1 MTTLRTPLLSTRLT
15 GLFLTLGA
23 LTTAHAATDI
33 TFFLTSDVHYGNHS
47 AANDTNR
54 NRMPTYMNNLP
65 GTAYPTSIGGTV
77 ATPRGLLIAGDLV
90 ERIDTVYWN
99 EYTADYGISGE
110 KRLKYPVF
118 DAFGNHDFY
127 TTGTIKDTLY
137 GVRKMIARNAPR
149 KSYFA
154 NMDSA
159 GYHYSWDWD
168 GVHFVNLNIYAGS
181 TELGYNGYRPLKALE
196 FLTADLAANVG
207 TSGRPV
213 ILFQHY
219 TMDANGN
226 ANNDWTNTMKALVW
240 NVVQNYNIVAIL
252 HGHSHSK
259 KMYKWNGIDVIDN
272 GAAILGDM
280 VVIKIT
286 DGHFQAISRSAAA
299 TATSQTWS
307 STLILDKTISMGTP
321 IAVKPGRRNPY
332 ENILFTIPETGWNQT
347 IPASVKKLEV
357 VDLRGNRVRVL
368 RATNGRMEW
377 DRRDAK
383 GFRVQPGLYVI
394 REYGKTGSLGK
405 ILLH

>member
-1 MTTLRTPLLSTRLT
+1 MAMPRFRLT
-15 GLFLTLGA
+15 SICFAGLALTLGG
-23 LTTAHAATDI
+23 AHAATDL
-33 TFFLTSDVHYGNHS
+33 TFFLTSDVHYGNHT

-54 NRMPTYMNNLP
+54 NRLPGYMNNLP
-65 GTAYPTSIGGTV
+65 GVAYPSSIGGTV

-99 EYTADYGISGE
+99 EYTSVYGISGE
-110 KRLKYPVF
+110 KKLKYPVF

-137 GVRKMIARNAPR
+137 GVRKMIERNAPR
-149 KSYFA
+149 RSYFTS
-154 NMDSA
+154 MDSA

-181 TELGYNGYRPLKALE
+181 SELGYNGYRPLKALE
-196 FLTADLAANVG
+196 FLTEDLAKNVG

-226 ANNDWTNTMKALVW
+226 ANNDWTNTMKSLVW
-240 NVVQNYNIVAIL
+240 NVVQNYNIIAIL

-321 IAVKPGRRNPY
+321 ISTKAGRRNPY
-332 ENILFTIPETGWNQT
+332 QNILFTIPETGWNQM
-347 IPASVKKLEV
+347 IPAGVKRLEV
-357 VDLRGNRVRVL
+357 VDLRGERVRQL
-368 RATNGRMEW
+368 RAANGRVEW
-377 DRRDAK
+377 DRRDSK
-383 GFRVQPGLYVI
+383 DRRVTAGIYWI
-394 REYGKTGSLGK
+394 REEGKTGSLGK
-405 ILLH
+405 VLLH